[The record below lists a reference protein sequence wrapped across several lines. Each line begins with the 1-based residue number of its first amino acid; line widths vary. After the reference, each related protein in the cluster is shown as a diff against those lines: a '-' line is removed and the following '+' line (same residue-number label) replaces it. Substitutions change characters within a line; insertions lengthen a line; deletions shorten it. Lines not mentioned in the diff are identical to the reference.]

1 MLSTVLKRSIEI
13 VRPVSR
19 RFLNNQPSVV
29 FSRGIMWNSNAA
41 DNTYDICLYV
51 DGRVDITFCFANG
64 KQQKVK
70 ARLGDSLKDTADA
83 FHLPVPG
90 SFPSTFIMR
99 RL

>member
-1 MLSTVLKRSIEI
+1 MLSTVLKQSIQI

-19 RFLNNQPSVV
+19 RFLSNQPFVV
-29 FSRGIMWNSNAA
+29 FTRGIMWNSNAA
-41 DNTYDICLYV
+41 DNTYDVLLFLNH
-51 DGRVDITFCFANG
+51 RVDITFCFANG

-70 ARLGDSLKDTADA
+70 ARLGDSIKDTADA

-90 SFPSTFIMR
+90 SFLFTFIMR